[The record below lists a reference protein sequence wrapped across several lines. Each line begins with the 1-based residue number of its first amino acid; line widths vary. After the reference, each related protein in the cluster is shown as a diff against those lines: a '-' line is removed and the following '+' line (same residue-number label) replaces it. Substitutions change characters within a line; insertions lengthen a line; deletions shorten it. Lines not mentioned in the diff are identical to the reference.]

1 MEKKQFYKMVAALV
15 LPIAIQNL
23 INVGVT
29 SADVIMLGK
38 VGETVLSASS
48 LAGQIYFIM
57 TLIFFGLTSGA
68 AVLTAQYWGK
78 GDTRTIEKVLGITL
92 RIGFLVSIGFTLA
105 VWAVPETLMRLFTS
119 EEEVIAQGIQ
129 YLKIISCSYVF
140 SGITIV
146 YFNVMR
152 SVERVVIATV
162 TYSISLVINVVCNAI
177 FIFGLLGAPVMG
189 IRGAALG
196 TLIARIFEVCVVVV
210 YGWRYNDAV
219 RFHWKDLF
227 ARNPVLHKDFLKY
240 SMPVM
245 FNELAWGAGM
255 AAITAIVGHLG
266 SAAVAAHSVTQVS
279 RQLAMVVSMGV
290 AAAAAIVCGKAIGE
304 GREDLA
310 KIYAARFT
318 KLAAGLGV
326 VGGTLILF
334 ISPVARALLNL
345 SDQARSYL
353 GFMMLVMA
361 VLTLFQSMNCVW
373 IVGVFRSGGDTKYGL
388 YLDGFSL
395 WGGSIILGILCAF
408 VLHVPMPWLYVVLC
422 CDELLKLPFA
432 IRRYKSYRWLRNVTR
447 ASVSD

>member
-1 MEKKQFYKMVAALV
+1 MERKQFFKMVAALV

-48 LAGQIYFIM
+48 LAGQIYCIM

-78 GDTRTIEKVLGITL
+78 GDTRTIEKVLGISM
-92 RIGFLVSIGFTLA
+92 RIGILTSIGFTVAVQLA
-105 VWAVPETLMRLFTS
+105 PELLMKLFTN
-119 EEEVIAQGIQ
+119 EQAVIEQGVK
-129 YLKIISCSYVF
+129 YLKIISCSYIL
-140 SGITIV
+140 SGITMV

-162 TYSISLVINVVCNAI
+162 TYGISLVINVICNAI

-196 TLIARIFEVCVVVV
+196 TLIARIFEVCVVTV
-210 YGWRYNDAV
+210 YSWKFNDTV
-219 RFHWKDLF
+219 RFRWRDLF
-227 ARNPVLHKDFLKY
+227 GRDPLLHKDFLKY

-266 SAAVAAHSVTQVS
+266 SAAVAAHSVVQVS

-290 AAAAAIVCGKAIGE
+290 AAAAAVVCGKAIGE
-304 GREDLA
+304 GRENLA
-310 KIYAARFT
+310 RLYASRFT
-318 KLAAGLGV
+318 KLAMGLGAA
-326 VGGTLILF
+326 GGGLIL
-334 ISPVARALLNL
+334 IVSPVARALLNL

-361 VLTLFQSMNCVW
+361 VFVLFQSVNCVW
-373 IVGVFRSGGDTKYGL
+373 IVGIFRSGGDTKFGL
-388 YLDGFSL
+388 YLDGLSL
-395 WGGSIILGILCAF
+395 WGGSILLGVVCGF
-408 VLHVPMPWLYVVLC
+408 VLHIPMPWIYIVLC
-422 CDELLKLPFA
+422 CDELLKMPFA
-432 IRRYKSYRWLRNVTR
+432 LLRYRSYRWLRNVTR
-447 ASVSD
+447 

>member
-1 MEKKQFYKMVAALV
+1 MEKKQFYKTVAALV

-29 SADVIMLGK
+29 SADVVMLGK

-78 GDTRTIEKVLGITL
+78 GDTRTIEKVLAITF
-92 RIGFLVSIGFTLA
+92 RIGILVSVGFTLA
-105 VWAVPETLMRLFTS
+105 VWAAPEFLMRLFTS
-119 EEEVIAQGIQ
+119 EPEVIRQGVR
-129 YLKIISCSYVF
+129 YLKIISCSYVI

-162 TYSISLVINVVCNAI
+162 TYGVSLVINVVCNAV
-177 FIFGLLGAPVMG
+177 FIFGLLGLPAMG
-189 IRGAALG
+189 IQGAALG
-196 TLIARIFEVCVVVV
+196 TLIARIFEICVVII
-210 YGWRYNDAV
+210 YGWRFNDTV

-227 ARNPVLHKDFLKY
+227 AKDPLLHRDFLRY
-240 SMPVM
+240 AMPVM

-255 AAITAIVGHLG
+255 AAVTAIVGHLG

-290 AAAAAIVCGKAIGE
+290 AASAAIVCGKAIGE
-304 GREDLA
+304 QKEELA
-310 KIYAARFT
+310 KVYAARFT
-318 KLAAGLGV
+318 RLSVILGLAGGV
-326 VGGTLILF
+326 LILV

-353 GFMMLVMA
+353 GFMMFVMA
-361 VLTLFQSMNCVW
+361 VFALLQSMNCVW

-395 WGGSIILGILCAF
+395 WGGSILLGSVCAF
-408 VLHVPMPWLYVVLC
+408 VLHIPMPWLYVILC
-422 CDELLKLPFA
+422 CDELLKLPFS
-432 IRRYKSYRWLRNVTR
+432 IRRYRSYRWLRNVTR
-447 ASVSD
+447 

>member
-1 MEKKQFYKMVAALV
+1 MEKKQFYRTVAALV

-92 RIGFLVSIGFTLA
+92 RIGILVAVGFTLA
-105 VWAVPETLMRLFTS
+105 VWIAPELLMRLFTS
-119 EEEVIAQGIQ
+119 EPEVIGLGVQ
-129 YLKIISCSYVF
+129 YLKIISCSYIL
-140 SGITIV
+140 SGITLV
-146 YFNVMR
+146 YFNIMR

-162 TYSISLVINVVCNAI
+162 TYGISLLINVVCNAI
-177 FIFGLLGAPVMG
+177 FIFGLLGVPAMG
-189 IRGAALG
+189 IQGAALG
-196 TLIARIFEVCVVVV
+196 TLIARIFEVCVVIV
-210 YGWRYNDAV
+210 YGWKYNDTV
-219 RFHWKDLF
+219 RFHWRDLF
-227 ARNPVLHKDFLKY
+227 EKNPDLHKDFLKY

-245 FNELAWGAGM
+245 FNELLWGAGM

-290 AAAAAIVCGKAIGE
+290 AASSAIVCGKAIGE
-304 GREDLA
+304 QKEEQAR
-310 KIYAARFT
+310 IYASWFT
-318 KLAAGLGV
+318 RLAAGLGLA
-326 VGGTLILF
+326 GGMLILL
-334 ISPVARALLNL
+334 ISLVARALLNL

-361 VLTLFQSMNCVW
+361 VLTLCQSLNCVW
-373 IVGVFRSGGDTKYGL
+373 IVGIFRSGGDTKYGL
-388 YLDGFSL
+388 YLDGCSL
-395 WGGSIILGILCAF
+395 WCGSILLGIVCAF
-408 VLHVPMPWLYVVLC
+408 VLHIPMPWLYVVLC
-422 CDELLKLPFA
+422 CDELLKIPFA
-432 IRRYKSYRWLRNVTR
+432 VRRYKSYRWLRNVTR
-447 ASVSD
+447 